1 MNIWLEKECGI
12 PTQVLRDSGHSMQS
26 FQISQSQGEHRQM
39 RKCLKKG
46 KLQFG
51 TGCKRMNKE
60 TEDTLCPKSSLWK
73 EMRTVIRCCD
83 RLPVED
89 RVPTFH
95 IASERRTVV
104 NSEKYRDARSL
115 LSCPKRVEKTVSKSH
130 DFSVTESIEVQ
141 VDGFWLWVLFG
152 GPYTDLSDPSGFQ
165 GPLC

>member
-26 FQISQSQGEHRQM
+26 FQISPSQGEHRQM
-39 RKCLKKG
+39 GKCLKKG

-73 EMRTVIRCCD
+73 EMRTVIRCYD

-104 NSEKYRDARSL
+104 NSEKYREACSL

-152 GPYTDLSDPSGFQ
+152 GPYTDLSDPSSFQ
-165 GPLC
+165 GLLC